1 MPEQKQA
8 AGAELGKSDTIGSMF
23 TALLD
28 SCVLWPSTQR
38 DFLLSLAFEGAYRFV
53 FSEAII
59 EEVEVNEER
68 KRLKRGDSEKDA
80 AKKALHLSTQLRLHF
95 PDSIV
100 RNWEGLDG
108 SYGLPDPDD
117 EHVLAAAVVGGAG
130 SIVTANFRDFPAA
143 KIPSGIQIVSAK
155 DFAYETV
162 SMRPDL
168 GVSAIQAMASRS
180 GNKHAQRSAIE
191 ILDTLDRLYGLEA
204 ATSLIREL
212 L

>member
-1 MPEQKQA
+1 
-8 AGAELGKSDTIGSMF
+8 MF

-38 DFLLSLAFEGAYRFV
+38 DFLLSLAFEGAYRFI

-68 KRLKRGDSEKDA
+68 KRIKRGDSEEDA
-80 AKKALHLSTQLRLHF
+80 VKKALHLSDQLRCNF
-95 PDSIV
+95 PDAIV
-100 RNWEGLDG
+100 QNWEGLDG

-130 SIVTANFRDFPAA
+130 SIVTENFRDFPED

-162 SMRPDL
+162 SLRPDL
-168 GVSAIQAMASRS
+168 GLLAVQGMASRAGRHYEEQS
-180 GNKHAQRSAIE
+180 PAD
-191 ILDTLDRLYGLEA
+191 ILETLERLYGLDA
-204 ATSLIREL
+204 ATALIREL
-212 L
+212 I